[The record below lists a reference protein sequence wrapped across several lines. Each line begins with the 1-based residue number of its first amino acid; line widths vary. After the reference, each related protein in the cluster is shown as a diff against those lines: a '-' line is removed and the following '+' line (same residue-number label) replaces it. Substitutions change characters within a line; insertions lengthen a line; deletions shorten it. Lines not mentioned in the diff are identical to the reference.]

1 MSQSYVLDTSILLN
15 LIRGHELGRSIDLAF
30 GLRAHLYRHTISIVS
45 HGELRVLARRNQWGD
60 QKRDALTL
68 ALDELVTVNLEP
80 R

>member
-45 HGELRVLARRNQWGD
+45 HGEFVHWLGVINGGTKSVMHL
-60 QKRDALTL
+60 LS
-68 ALDELVTVNLEP
+68 P
-80 R
+80 